1 MFCLKTREPWTIDS
15 GPFSFVPHHPS
26 NFAQTFF
33 GGQRGQDPLCW
44 SLITVSTTRMYGQT
58 GSSFSGLNR
67 VLSIEILFLWVQKI
81 VGPQNASTHTKLNTE
96 QFYRSKLK
104 RIYFFIRCQQKN
116 QSNETFPTAL
126 LSSSS
131 MGSKSWISWK
141 NYPPKSQLVRPN
153 GLSQP
158 AVSWSDSYQRQDFF
172 VTNKKTSV
180 LYLTCWISGTFPTF
194 VGDGRSLLDLLD
206 MNRQVKAW
214 TFFPGYTQ
222 QVGNGL
228 MKKRMLWNRF
238 VFYGL

>member
-1 MFCLKTREPWTIDS
+1 MDHWFGTLFLCSKSSQQFCTD
-15 GPFSFVPHHPS
+15 
-26 NFAQTFF
+26 FF
-33 GGQRGQDPLCW
+33 WGQRGQDPLCW
-44 SLITVSTTRMYGQT
+44 SLIKVSTTRMYGQT
-58 GSSFSGLNR
+58 GSSFSGLSR

-116 QSNETFPTAL
+116 QSNGTFPTAL

-158 AVSWSDSYQRQDFF
+158 AVSWSDSYQRQDFLWP
-172 VTNKKTSV
+172 TKKTSV

>member
-158 AVSWSDSYQRQDFF
+158 AVSFLSKTGFF
-172 VTNKKTSV
+172 VTNQKNKRPIS
-180 LYLTCWISGTFPTF
+180 YL
-194 VGDGRSLLDLLD
+194 L
-206 MNRQVKAW
+206 N
-214 TFFPGYTQ
+214 
-222 QVGNGL
+222 
-228 MKKRMLWNRF
+228 
-238 VFYGL
+238 